1 KACTRSPAPV
11 GRRTLHFA
19 KPPRRSKRRNPK
31 AYLRWKWRLPPSTP
45 SPKARARRFSA
56 SRTSPIRWDGGDKTS
71 ERARRTEPP
80 MPCKFSKQSSDRFR
94 LEHTL
99 SESLNAAT
107 ARGDAAAPAD
117 EATLRLP
124 PLRNDLNAPGRRAC
138 PGNGATRSGDG
149 RRRLRTI
156 DRAWSRAGGW
166 LRPETARRCARYGGG
181 RGPLGAAATGRRC
194 GRAFAPAR
202 RPPSL

>member
-1 KACTRSPAPV
+1 MPRLRTTAKPTRAWWRRRSRRLRQTACTRSPAPV

-19 KPPRRSKRRNPK
+19 KPPRRSKRRDPR

-45 SPKARARRFSA
+45 SPKAQARGFSA
-56 SRTSPIRWDGGDKTS
+56 SRTSPIRWGGWDKIS
-71 ERARRTEPP
+71 KRARRREPP
-80 MPCKFSKQSSDRFR
+80 TRCKFSQQSCDQFR

-117 EATLRLP
+117 EATLRPP

-138 PGNGATRSGDG
+138 P
-149 RRRLRTI
+149 
-156 DRAWSRAGGW
+156 
-166 LRPETARRCARYGGG
+166 
-181 RGPLGAAATGRRC
+181 
-194 GRAFAPAR
+194 
-202 RPPSL
+202 